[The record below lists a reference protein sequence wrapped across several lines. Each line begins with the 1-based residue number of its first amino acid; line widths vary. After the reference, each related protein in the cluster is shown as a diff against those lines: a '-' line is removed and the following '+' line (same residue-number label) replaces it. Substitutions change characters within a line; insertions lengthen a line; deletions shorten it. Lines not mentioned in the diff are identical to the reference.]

1 MLLTI
6 SVRSLSVMDSDHLQL
21 QKQRYEKAQM
31 LLWMKKPGL
40 NTDLEHLEFLQMAL
54 QNQEKT
60 MRVEDLKRRYMFT
73 FHVNICNMI
82 WVSPSW

>member
-6 SVRSLSVMDSDHLQL
+6 SARSLSVMDSDHLQL

-31 LLWMKKPGL
+31 LLWMKQPGL
-40 NTDLEHLEFLQMAL
+40 NTELEHLEFLQITL

-60 MRVEDLKRRYMFT
+60 VG
-73 FHVNICNMI
+73 
-82 WVSPSW
+82 